1 MLIQTLLKEIGIPCL
16 KQTKLWCDNL
26 GAKYLSSNP
35 VFHGR
40 VKHIEIDY
48 HFVQERVSSGLL
60 HIDYV
65 PTGDQVADGLTK
77 ALVVRPLE
85 IFSSTI

>member
-1 MLIQTLLKEIGIPCL
+1 MWIQTLLLKIGVHCP
-16 KQTKLWCDNL
+16 KQVKLWYDNL
-26 GAKYLSSNP
+26 GAKYLASSP

-48 HFVQERVSSGLL
+48 YFIRERVVQGLL

-65 PTGDQVADGLTK
+65 SIRYQVADGFTK
-77 ALVVRPLE
+77 GLLV
-85 IFSSTI
+85 